1 MRRKHIHNYLKRC
14 RKECGLSQKEVAR
27 ILGLESSSMISRWE
41 KGVSLPETL
50 NALKMA
56 AIYQTTVDY
65 VFEDLRLNIQDEL
78 SERTAAVLH
87 MSGRRQHV

>member
-1 MRRKHIHNYLKRC
+1 MRHKRIHNYLRRC
-14 RKECGLSQKEVAR
+14 RKEKGLTQKEVAY

-56 AIYQTTVDY
+56 ALYQTTVDFVY
-65 VFEDLRLNIQDEL
+65 EDLRYAVQDEF
-78 SERTAAVLH
+78 SKRAKSIIG
-87 MSGRRQHV
+87 SGTEECD

>member
-1 MRRKHIHNYLKRC
+1 MRRKRIHNYLKRC
-14 RKECGLSQKEVAR
+14 RKEKGLTQGEVAF

-56 AIYQTTVDY
+56 AIYDTTVDFLY
-65 VFEDLRLNIQDEL
+65 EDARLDMLDGL
-78 SERTAAVLH
+78 SKRAHALIKTRVE
-87 MSGRRQHV
+87 QYD